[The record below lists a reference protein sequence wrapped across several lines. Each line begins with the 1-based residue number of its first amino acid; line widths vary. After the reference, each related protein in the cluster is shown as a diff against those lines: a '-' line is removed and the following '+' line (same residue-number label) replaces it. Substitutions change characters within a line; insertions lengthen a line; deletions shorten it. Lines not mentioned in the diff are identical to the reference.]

1 MQIKR
6 YNWDCWARST
16 RSGTELRHV
25 IFLDEAHKFFSK
37 DDDDIINVMVR
48 EARKFGIGLWCAS
61 QNPTDFPD
69 SFLTNVGLR

>member
-1 MQIKR
+1 M
-6 YNWDCWARST
+6 ARST

-37 DDDDIINVMVR
+37 DNDDIINVMAR
-48 EARKFGIGLWCAS
+48 EARKFGIELWCAS